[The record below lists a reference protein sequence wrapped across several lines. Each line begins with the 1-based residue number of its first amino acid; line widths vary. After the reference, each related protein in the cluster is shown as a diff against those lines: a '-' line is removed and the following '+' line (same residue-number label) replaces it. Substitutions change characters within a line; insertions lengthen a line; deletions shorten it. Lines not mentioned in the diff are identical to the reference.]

1 MSKARALLVMLLC
14 AISTLCVSQTNS
26 CETVNGKGLLRSK
39 IIQGDSAKRCTLVVR
54 NIDNWDKPVNHVF
67 RVSTTTYL
75 LPGDYLIHYWM
86 DTVWLHGEWIHISRS
101 YTFMEKIIFEKPLP
115 LGSVTFIKPNKV
127 GIEKYLDY

>member
-1 MSKARALLVMLLC
+1 VRKLLILLAIALSLQ
-14 AISTLCVSQTNS
+14 ASGQ
-26 CETVNGKGLLRSK
+26 GLLRSK

-86 DTVWLHGEWIHISRS
+86 DTVWLHGEWIHISRK
-101 YTFMEKIIFEKPLP
+101 YTIMEKVVFEKRIP
-115 LGSVTFIKPNKV
+115 LGSMTFIKPKKT
-127 GIEKYLDY
+127 GIEKYLEY